1 MKLSHITFAGLDES
15 TNIRELHKIQQQ
27 YPIAQFA
34 LCVSFNYMYNCNW
47 YASPYFIDS
56 IPGKSDLNLQLQIYG
71 KAADCILRNCW
82 TKLDYLTNWNA
93 QYFKHVQLKIA
104 DQMPWFKCPEYIP
117 ENIKELTI
125 QQKNFKNLVK
135 YHQIKMQCPS
145 SERVDVFLEEANFE
159 ADYKSFVNLKG
170 LPKIGYNVDLE
181 EIKIAEALNTLL
193 DNPQKTEFWIEIK
206 NAVRTDGWFDL
217 AKVERILYL
226 CQGVIDAKSKS

>member
-1 MKLSHITFAGLDES
+1 M
-15 TNIRELHKIQQQ
+15 
-27 YPIAQFA
+27 
-34 LCVSFNYMYNCNW
+34 
-47 YASPYFIDS
+47 
-56 IPGKSDLNLQLQIYG
+56 QIYG

-104 DQMPWFKCPEYIP
+104 DQMLWFKCPEYIP

-125 QQKNFKNLVK
+125 QQQNFKTL
-135 YHQIKMQCPS
+135 IKNQPIKLQCPS
-145 SERVDVFLEEANFE
+145 PEIVDIFLEEANYE
-159 ADYKSFVNLKG
+159 TDYMSFIQMKG
-170 LPKIGYNVDLE
+170 LSKIGYNVDLGAVE
-181 EIKIAEALNTLL
+181 TAEALNTPLY
-193 DNPQKTEFWIEIK
+193 NPQKAQFWIEIK